1 MLDRKMS
8 HKYIKFFALFILALG
23 AAGPAF
29 ADCAGYEWTY
39 DWKYPYNN
47 LKAIGCGCSESSA
60 GVVISRKG
68 YGTRSYW
75 DGGIKSWD
83 QMLTWG
89 LISEKRQCA
98 FPNGSICQRQGLFH
112 FKGKWEACA
121 GSWINP
127 NSPSTSVTSLT
138 EGMSA
143 ERTDNGW
150 LWKCKEG
157 YSVKSD
163 KSGCMINPVN
173 PCGTDGTKVLYKGQC
188 YDKPAPGY
196 GFDYTPGT
204 VSDAVI
210 ECSTKKLAN
219 GLVYQKLFDGYVCIT
234 CTGNFYIRNT
244 DMWFENGNCGE
255 VKKVGQ
261 YKFTEC
267 AKKGL
272 VDKDLENCLLN

>member
-23 AAGPAF
+23 AAGPVSAN
-29 ADCAGYEWTY
+29 CHGYEWTY
-39 DWKYPYNN
+39 NWESPYDNRN
-47 LKAIGCGCSESSA
+47 AFGCDCSESSD
-60 GVVISRKG
+60 G
-68 YGTRSYW
+68 YRIYEKNHGTYNYW
-75 DGGIKSWD
+75 DGTKS
-83 QMLTWG
+83 
-89 LISEKRQCA
+89 QCK
-98 FPNGSICQRQGLFH
+98 FPNYSRCNDISVWRD
-112 FKGKWEACA
+112 KWETCS
-121 GSWINP
+121 GSWISSS
-127 NSPSTSVTSLT
+127 SPSTSVTALT
-138 EGMSA
+138 EGMTAKMTS
-143 ERTDNGW
+143 NGW
-150 LWKCKEG
+150 LWSCKEG
-157 YSVKSD
+157 YALKSD

-188 YDKPAPGY
+188 YDKPASGY

-244 DMWFENGNCGE
+244 EMWFENGNCGE
-255 VKKVGQ
+255 VKKINQ

>member
-1 MLDRKMS
+1 MITET
-8 HKYIKFFALFILALG
+8 HLAVI
-23 AAGPAF
+23 AAKVATGTEFMKKITAHTIIGMAPRASASF
-29 ADCAGYEWTY
+29 RIIADAMT
-39 DWKYPYNN
+39 
-47 LKAIGCGCSESSA
+47 SA
-60 GVVISRKG
+60 VWR
-68 YGTRSYW
+68 
-75 DGGIKSWD
+75 D
-83 QMLTWG
+83 
-89 LISEKRQCA
+89 
-98 FPNGSICQRQGLFH
+98 
-112 FKGKWEACA
+112 KWETCS
-121 GSWINP
+121 GSWISSS
-127 NSPSTSVTSLT
+127 SPSTSVTALT
-138 EGMSA
+138 EGMTAKMTS
-143 ERTDNGW
+143 NGW
-150 LWKCKEG
+150 LWSCKEG
-157 YSVKSD
+157 YALKSD

-188 YDKPAPGY
+188 YDKPASGY

-244 DMWFENGNCGE
+244 EMWFENGNCGE
-255 VKKVGQ
+255 VKKINQ